1 MMPIDRGTLNLAELE
16 ERLGGDRE
24 LIAEVSQM
32 LLEDAPRLADE
43 CSRALATSDTEAAAR
58 VAHTLKGAAAN
69 LCAEAVCGVADRIEQ
84 CARDG
89 DLVGARNACPILLV
103 EVAKLRTALQ
113 TLIESGP
120 SSVLGAGHEASHR

>member
-1 MMPIDRGTLNLAELE
+1 MHVDRATLNIAQLE

-43 CSRALATSDTEAAAR
+43 CRRALATSDTEAASR

-69 LCAEAVCGVADRIEQ
+69 LCAGAVCEVADRIEHL
-84 CARDG
+84 ARDG
-89 DLVGARNACPILLV
+89 DLAGARNACPILLA

-120 SSVLGAGHEASHR
+120 SSILGAGHETSHR